1 MCVLYT
7 DDSIIAGPDEKE
19 LDRVIE
25 DIKQAKL
32 DITVEGDLQDFL
44 GVNIDRKGDQ
54 IKLSQPHLMQQ
65 ILKDL
70 KLDESNVTPEAN
82 PRIIIEDSIQTFQIW
97 TLWRLIWLSLC
108 DRKAQLFG
116 ERQQKWHCIHCAS
129 MR

>member
-1 MCVLYT
+1 MSMHYKSIRNIYGQKQSGKVWNDYLKETLINKVGFKQSKIDECVFYRGSVMYVLCT

-54 IKLSQPHLMQQ
+54 IKLSQPHLIQQ
-65 ILKDL
+65 I
-70 KLDESNVTPEAN
+70 
-82 PRIIIEDSIQTFQIW
+82 IEGLET
-97 TLWRLIWLSLC
+97 
-108 DRKAQLFG
+108 
-116 ERQQKWHCIHCAS
+116 
-129 MR
+129 